1 MNNVSD
7 LDAVRASR
15 LIDGY
20 IAARPHIDP
29 EAAQRIRDVI
39 SLGYEDVRGKVGL
52 AEYVGAVL
60 GQIAVNEAKS
70 DDQ

>member
-15 LIDGY
+15 LIDQY
-20 IAARPHIDP
+20 LSARPYIDP

-39 SLGYEDVRGKVGL
+39 SAGYERERDNMGL

-60 GQIAVNEAKS
+60 GQIAVNEVKS
-70 DDQ
+70 SE